1 MRIMDLEGM
10 AGGMYGKW
18 QGITFM
24 VLTLNSDGIKMADTT
39 RTTPPVTVP

>member
-1 MRIMDLEGM
+1 MDLEGM

-24 VLTLNSDGIKMADTT
+24 VISLNSGGIKMADMT
-39 RTTPPVTVP
+39 RTTTPVTAP